1 MEKRPASESG
11 GDSRSSAAGSVEQ
24 AQVAELQRRIELLE
38 AGEHEEFGAF
48 TRVDWIACIVG
59 SIVIPIAVLLWAG
72 R

>member
-1 MEKRPASESG
+1 MEQRPASQPGGHSG
-11 GDSRSSAAGSVEQ
+11 SSAAGSGEQ

-48 TRVDWIACIVG
+48 TRMDWIACILG
-59 SIVIPIAVLLWAG
+59 SIVIPVAIVLWVG